1 MMSFGSKSKLS
12 ACSLF
17 PGFTCDLCDDV
28 FMPFGLLNS
37 QKKTCMNL
45 KLVSAKLCRCHYV
58 ENKCSECI
66 LRFNS
71 LNTLENHIYCN
82 HVSKYEE

>member
-1 MMSFGSKSKLS
+1 MRSFGSKSKLS

-45 KLVSAKLCRCHYV
+45 KLVSAKLYAIDM
-58 ENKCSECI
+58 I
-66 LRFNS
+66 LQITIQNS
-71 LNTLENHIYCN
+71 VLYRYMIF
-82 HVSKYEE
+82 VF